1 MYNYI
6 ITTDD
11 FSAANN
17 KILEIKNS
25 IKYELDEVSYDL
37 EEDGIYSIIDEL
49 STVSLFDTPKFVVV
63 KSAEVLLTFSDKAVL
78 ELATIMNDMDSSNVL
93 ILLSTK
99 GFDTKS
105 EKYQRIKRFSTY
117 IDIKMKNIS
126 LDKFAIRE
134 LEKDEYKIDN
144 EALSL
149 LCSYS
154 PNLSYLEQYIEVL
167 KCYKM
172 NDKKITDKDIIQM
185 VQKPLDDNVY
195 QLIEAVIKKD
205 KKGTFACYN
214 DLKIINLQPSYLVS
228 LLISKFQ
235 ELYNVQVLTKSGLNQ
250 NDISNLFNVS
260 SGRAYYMIKNAK
272 SISINEIKNNLEYLN
287 KLEYEIK
294 SGKVD
299 QALGLELYFLR

>member
-1 MYNYI
+1 
-6 ITTDD
+6 
-11 FSAANN
+11 
-17 KILEIKNS
+17 
-25 IKYELDEVSYDL
+25 
-37 EEDGIYSIIDEL
+37 
-49 STVSLFDTPKFVVV
+49 
-63 KSAEVLLTFSDKAVL
+63 
-78 ELATIMNDMDSSNVL
+78 
-93 ILLSTK
+93 
-99 GFDTKS
+99 
-105 EKYQRIKRFSTY
+105 
-117 IDIKMKNIS
+117 
-126 LDKFAIRE
+126 
-134 LEKDEYKIDN
+134 
-144 EALSL
+144 
-149 LCSYS
+149 
-154 PNLSYLEQYIEVL
+154 
-167 KCYKM
+167 M

>member
-1 MYNYI
+1 
-6 ITTDD
+6 
-11 FSAANN
+11 
-17 KILEIKNS
+17 
-25 IKYELDEVSYDL
+25 
-37 EEDGIYSIIDEL
+37 
-49 STVSLFDTPKFVVV
+49 
-63 KSAEVLLTFSDKAVL
+63 
-78 ELATIMNDMDSSNVL
+78 MNDMDSSNVL